1 MSLNKIDDE
10 LLEEIN
16 GGTQIR
22 YDMEKDPLYRR
33 FSSMKENEREEGGS
47 GMESRAAFLGE
58 IGNWVNGRRA
68 TGTAA
73 VGQTSTGT
81 GKKG

>member
-10 LLEEIN
+10 LLDEIN

-22 YDMEKDPLYRR
+22 YDMEQDPLYRR

-58 IGNWVNGRRA
+58 IGNWVNGRRQ
-68 TGTAA
+68 TGAA
-73 VGQTSTGT
+73 VNGMAATGT